1 MKIAVVNE
9 ERKAESVAPKII
21 IYDTLDALN
30 KDLENLPDGAIVA
43 TKENSAQPSI
53 IEDLEAKIA
62 ELNDR
67 LEHLTSPQTAFD
79 DAHPIN
85 EVYTQYPWQKS
96 PEELYNTDRVKSVWE
111 IIKDYNGAFFRAE
124 GGLADEF
131 QEEKIEGTILKVVET
146 PLVYLNM
153 SSITSYVGIT
163 LTQVVTNSALTP
175 SNDMQYT
182 TKDMVHVI
190 SIEVMSDSCLVEFE
204 NHYKFTFPM
213 TQMVYNYNIP
223 VGTLEQILNRREDWK
238 VEIHDDYSIDTTKGN
253 TILSTASSTAP
264 STAQHSI
271 RLTPI
276 VNGTQTLSESESG
289 VITVLNNRSSLV
301 YDKNINLGHVEGL
314 FTKWKIEGTPADI
327 PYAYAPNNNDEENKE
342 TFCLFT
348 TANTTAPTEANT
360 IYSIMRLQ
368 EQDTYSVTYLNGV
381 TSNLAGTTAFYRVQY
396 NNLENRVD
404 NPIKQATYQGQLRT
418 VFDIWA
424 RESKTVYW
432 FEFPHIIEED
442 DEYQWCL
449 EGRTTPNSVIV
460 KAMNPGPINSNY
472 VCFFFEDGHYGWYN
486 YNGFSL
492 YFVHTY
498 NGGSAQESR
507 NVCWSG
513 IFSSIK
519 TKDASG
525 VLWAKETE
533 QIEYYRTTRSG
544 DFVLSTTSSADP
556 SAAQE
561 IIKVYFKAT
570 DSVESGTYKNVTLIV
585 HPSYSTAP
593 QIVTADPGTLNIYNK
608 NTLFGSINSIKL
620 KWSKRKYT
628 YTDSETNEE
637 HELDEFIPAQD
648 LFYGDTKKPV
658 LRLRQQYG
666 TNTYSLIVGDD
677 SEPESI
683 TYGYT
688 TAAAL
693 YDIKDEK
700 YNWTPQQCYWSTSE
714 FTDNSP
720 HYENKTFYRPPSEG
734 QWLYT
739 NGTFRQYLWNTSNN
753 GTYIN
758 VPSNLL
764 DNIDYNAQNNYPQW
778 NSYLIDKECELDYD
792 WHVVMR
798 KDGYPQI
805 FAKYTYCMYAG
816 DSQSRMAVGCQELL
830 QGDYGLKYEKD
841 TIAYIEPPEV
851 GRDGNPYIGSR
862 ASTAT
867 PNVTQAIKGIY
878 ILPGTN
884 RPIVECTDRLGY
896 LYTFGDTL
904 YDRNMTA
911 LGVTEPFNQL
921 NIVAED
927 IEYYYPP
934 EVDWKGEEYIA
945 SIASNANP
953 TDAQKIV
960 KIDPIEGSTTYNVYF
975 VDGHTAIYANTQA
988 IYNKNLYYTTI
999 WGIVSSYSE
1008 LKHETAPVQYNV
1020 AESDDWVISN
1030 VPIKVTRYTGIVS
1043 NNAQAFVTY
1052 DDTEL
1057 TSPVLRNNTTNM
1069 TGPATT
1075 PLGYS
1080 LSWVEE
1086 KDSYSVRQESA
1097 VPNVIGSWSVTEESL
1112 EYSHY
1117 TTGAFY
1123 YTTTG
1128 GNGTDGGNGRFGR
1141 IAMDASRCS
1150 RVYQQTEEV
1159 RPDNFTFRIWKRI
1172 E

>member
-1 MKIAVVNE
+1 MLIQLMKF
-9 ERKAESVAPKII
+9 
-21 IYDTLDALN
+21 TL
-30 KDLENLPDGAIVA
+30 
-43 TKENSAQPSI
+43 SI
-53 IEDLEAKIA
+53 LGK
-62 ELNDR
+62 
-67 LEHLTSPQTAFD
+67 
-79 DAHPIN
+79 
-85 EVYTQYPWQKS
+85 KS

-146 PLVYLNM
+146 PFVYLNM
-153 SSITSYVGIT
+153 SSISSYVGIT

-175 SNDMQYT
+175 TNNMQYT

-213 TQMVYNYNIP
+213 SQMVYNYNIP
-223 VGTLEQILNRREDWK
+223 VGTLEQVLNRREDWK

-264 STAQHSI
+264 STAQHQI

-314 FTKWKIEGTPADI
+314 FTKWRVEGTPADI
-327 PYAYAPNNNDEENKE
+327 PYAYAPNNNDEENKD

-368 EQDTYSVTYLNGV
+368 EQDMYAVTYLNGV

-396 NNLENRVD
+396 NNLENRID

-418 VFDIWA
+418 VFDIWTRDSISA
-424 RESKTVYW
+424 YW
-432 FEFPHIIEED
+432 FEFPHVIEED

-460 KAMNPGPINSNY
+460 KALNPGPINSNY
-472 VCFFFEDGHYGWYN
+472 VCFFFEDGHYAWYN

-519 TKDASG
+519 NRDSSG

-533 QIEYYRTTRSG
+533 QMEYYRTTRSS
-544 DFVLSTTSSADP
+544 DFVLSTASSADP

-570 DSVESGTYKNVTLIV
+570 DSVDRGTYKNVTLIV

-593 QIVTADPGTLNIYNK
+593 QIVTAEPHTQNIYNK

-628 YTDSETNEE
+628 YTDAETNEE
-637 HELDEFIPAQD
+637 YELDEFVPTQD

-658 LRLRQQYG
+658 LKLRQQYG
-666 TNTYSLIVGDD
+666 TNNYSLIVGEDL
-677 SEPESI
+677 EPESI
-683 TYGYT
+683 TLGYT
-688 TAAAL
+688 TAATL
-693 YDIKDEK
+693 YDIKDER

-714 FTDNSP
+714 FTDNDP

-734 QWLYT
+734 QWFYT
-739 NGTFRQYLWNTSNN
+739 NGTFRQYLWNISNN

-758 VPSNLL
+758 VPSNLIE
-764 DNIDYNAQNNYPQW
+764 NVDYNAQNNYPQW

-830 QGDYGLKYEKD
+830 QGDYGLKYVKEYS
-841 TIAYIEPPEV
+841 IYVMPPET

-862 ASTAT
+862 ASTAA
-867 PNVTQAIKGIY
+867 PNVAQTIKGIY
-878 ILPGTN
+878 IIPGTN
-884 RPIVECTDRLGY
+884 RPIVDCNDGIGY
-896 LYTFGDTL
+896 LYTFGDTI
-904 YDRNMTA
+904 YDRNVTA

-921 NIVAED
+921 NIAAED

-975 VDGHTAIYANTQA
+975 ADGHTTIYANTQA

-1008 LKHETAPVQYNV
+1008 LKHETTPVQYNV
-1020 AESDDWVISN
+1020 AESDEWVISN
-1030 VPIKVTRYTGIVS
+1030 VQIKVTRYTGIVS

-1080 LSWVEE
+1080 QSWVEQ

-1097 VPNVIGSWSVTEESL
+1097 VPNVTGSWSVSEESN
-1112 EYSHY
+1112 EYAHY

-1128 GNGTDGGNGRFGR
+1128 GNGNDGDNGRFGR

-1150 RVYQQTEEV
+1150 RAYQTTTEV